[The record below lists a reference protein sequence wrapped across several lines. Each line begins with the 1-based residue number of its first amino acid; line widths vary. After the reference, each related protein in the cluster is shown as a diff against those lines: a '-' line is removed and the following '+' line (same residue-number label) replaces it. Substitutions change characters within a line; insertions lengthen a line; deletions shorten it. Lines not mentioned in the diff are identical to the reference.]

1 MNERTNGTR
10 ISSSR
15 QLLLFCQCIDS
26 SFDSIFLL
34 GTFLFHSGN
43 WSNCLNQVYLEPLD
57 LIKAELDCHTNIL
70 LIKFSS
76 GYGSV
81 GISVASDSRGPQ
93 FESSHWRNF
102 MNFFTINC
110 IEKTKGRK
118 KKEAGHCPLKKQI
131 SAVAQSL

>member
-1 MNERTNGTR
+1 MIVHLTAFSFYVLLYFIQVIGR
-10 ISSSR
+10 IAS
-15 QLLLFCQCIDS
+15 
-26 SFDSIFLL
+26 
-34 GTFLFHSGN
+34 
-43 WSNCLNQVYLEPLD
+43 NQVYLEPLD